1 MTGIRI
7 FILFFFTYFQFSNF
21 KIIVHLLSHAGL
33 LGLSKRLL
41 FAGATIIFLLVYLAF
56 WSSNNHHTSSHNIIV
71 ASESST
77 IADNVD
83 WDPKNLDEQVIHC
96 DEQEVF

>member
-1 MTGIRI
+1 M
-7 FILFFFTYFQFSNF
+7 FCCFFQIT
-21 KIIVHLLSHAGL
+21 VHLISHAGL

-56 WSSNNHHTSSHNIIV
+56 WSSNNHHASSPNIIV

-77 IADNVD
+77 IADHLD
-83 WDPKNLDEQVIHC
+83 WDPKNLDEQALHC
-96 DEQEVF
+96 DEQEVLRLLLFSLL